1 MQAVQVIIYHKYR
14 KDNRTSTSIKKEKQW
29 SSLPWKTNHFITIHF
44 IIFQINFDM
53 NLTLLNTLKHKIQI
67 IINQLIIKTLD
78 SGALI

>member
-29 SSLPWKTNHFITIHF
+29 SSLPWKTTIF
-44 IIFQINFDM
+44 SWPIFIFQINFDI

-67 IINQLIIKTLD
+67 IINQLIVKTLD

>member
-1 MQAVQVIIYHKYR
+1 MIFTLLKNQQFYH
-14 KDNRTSTSIKKEKQW
+14 D
-29 SSLPWKTNHFITIHF
+29 PFF
-44 IIFQINFDM
+44 IFQINFDM